1 MIFFLGGGGG
11 TLMGNGVFGKGL
23 GILMILAMGVLFLLL
38 VSYYPVTH
46 FRARYGA
53 FVFSWYMTIG
63 AFEH

>member
-1 MIFFLGGGGG
+1 
-11 TLMGNGVFGKGL
+11 MGNGVFGKGL